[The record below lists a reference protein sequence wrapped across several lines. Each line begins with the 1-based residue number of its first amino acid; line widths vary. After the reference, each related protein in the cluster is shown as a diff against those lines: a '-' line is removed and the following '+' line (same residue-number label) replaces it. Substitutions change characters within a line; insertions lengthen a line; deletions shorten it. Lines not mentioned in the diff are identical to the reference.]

1 MKKYL
6 FCDTETT
13 GLPVTYTAPFTDT
26 DNYPRIIEL
35 AWELCWENGETIEK
49 ACDLI
54 YPDGWRFP
62 TGDFWK
68 EHGFTEDESLLNGID
83 PIIAF
88 TQFAIAMNCAD
99 VMICHNLSYD
109 KPIIECE
116 LFRYKIYPK
125 AVRRQLVANGIKIK
139 HGLRPEGVPLQKEC
153 TKLLSTP
160 ILKLPGF
167 KGEYS
172 WPKLEVAYEYAFGEK
187 MSGAHHASTDVE
199 ATKKLYLWIKSLS
212 DIL

>member
-6 FCDTETT
+6 FCDTETN
-13 GLPVTYTAPFTDT
+13 GLPISYTAPFTDT

-35 AWELCWENGETIEK
+35 AWELCYENGETIEK
-49 ACDLI
+49 TCDLI

-88 TQFAIAMNCAD
+88 SNLAVAMNCAD
-99 VMICHNLSYD
+99 VLICHNISFD
-109 KPIIECE
+109 RPIIECE
-116 LFRYKIYPK
+116 LFRYKLFPK
-125 AVRRQLVANGIKIK
+125 AIRRQMVENNIIPKA
-139 HGLRPEGVPLQKEC
+139 GLRPEDQKLQKEC

-167 KGEYS
+167 RGGYA

-187 MSGAHHASTDVE
+187 MPGAHHASTDVE
-199 ATKKLYLWIKSLS
+199 ATKRLYLWLKSLE